1 MRDKLKSLIDTF
13 FCSVDIDKFYAE
25 NQKEKLADWL
35 REYGVTVPPCEI
47 GEEIWFVDR
56 NERGEETMTKYERIR
71 NMTIEEMA
79 EFIINLL
86 TAHLN
91 NYSCDIGNGRVNLTE
106 TERKELINQWIEH
119 LESEVEEK

>member
-1 MRDKLKSLIDTF
+1 MRDRLIGIVKSSLMMHIGKS
-13 FCSVDIDKFYAE
+13 CNLAE
-25 NQKEKLADWL
+25 NIVDDLLNEN
-35 REYGVTVPPCEI
+35 VIVPPCEI